1 MMDSNSFLM
10 MSVSSSPIGK
20 AVIIVGFVIFVRS
33 AETAVSLK
41 LDYTVSTLNLI
52 AYYKEKRIDLLDR
65 YSDLIEAPKN
75 MALSII
81 YFLKSR
87 S

>member
-1 MMDSNSFLM
+1 
-10 MSVSSSPIGK
+10 
-20 AVIIVGFVIFVRS
+20 
-33 AETAVSLK
+33 LK

-81 YFLKSR
+81 YFFEVKKL
-87 S
+87 